1 MRRPEMPAPPTIVI
15 ALLLALS
22 GCGWTPLYAD
32 PQSGPASVELRAI
45 HVDPIPDRIGQRL
58 ELALRNSLNPTGE
71 PTKERYRLQTS
82 LRFSL
87 SALGL
92 VSQGTSTIGRVD
104 LTATYRLLDSKDSAV
119 LLTNTVHSQ
128 NTFALNPNEYST
140 VVGEYDAAGRSVV
153 EINNEIVTRL
163 TLFLQSR
170 VKTPKPS

>member
-1 MRRPEMPAPPTIVI
+1 MPAPAAIV
-15 ALLLALS
+15 AVALS
-22 GCGWTPLYAD
+22 ALCGCGWVPLYAD
-32 PQSGPASVELRAI
+32 PQSNPASAELRAI
-45 HVDPIPDRIGQRL
+45 RVEPIPDRIGQRL
-58 ELALRNSLNPTGE
+58 ELALRTSLNPTGE

-104 LTATYRLLDSKDSAV
+104 LTATYRLIDLKDGAV

-128 NTFALNPNEYST
+128 NSFALNPNEYST
-140 VVGEYDAAGRSVV
+140 VVGEYDAGTRSVA
-153 EINNEIVTRL
+153 EINEEMVTRL
-163 TLFLQSR
+163 TLFLQRR

>member
-32 PQSGPASVELRAI
+32 PQSGPASAELRAI

-82 LRFSL
+82 LQLSL

-92 VSQGTSTIGRVD
+92 ISAGTSTIGRVD
-104 LTATYRLLDSKDSAV
+104 LTATYRLIDLKDGAV

-128 NTFALNPNEYST
+128 NSFALNPNQYST
-140 VVGEYDAAGRSVV
+140 EVAEYDAAVRSVV
-153 EINNEIVTRL
+153 ELNDEIVTRL
-163 TLFLQSR
+163 TLFLQRRAS
-170 VKTPKPS
+170 TPKPS

>member
-1 MRRPEMPAPPTIVI
+1 MPAPPTIVI

-32 PQSGPASVELRAI
+32 PQSGPASAELRAI
-45 HVDPIPDRIGQRL
+45 HVDPIPERIGQRL
-58 ELALRNSLNPTGE
+58 ELALRNSLNPTGI
-71 PTKERYRLQTS
+71 PTKERYELQTS

-92 VSQGTSTIGRVD
+92 ISAGTSTIGRVD
-104 LTATYRLLDSKDSAV
+104 LVATYKLIDMKSHAA

-128 NTFALNPNEYST
+128 NSFELNPNQYST

-153 EINNEIVTRL
+153 ELNEEIVTRL
-163 TLFLQSR
+163 TLFLQDR
-170 VKTPKPS
+170 ARTAKPG

>member
-1 MRRPEMPAPPTIVI
+1 MPAPAAIV
-15 ALLLALS
+15 AVALS
-22 GCGWTPLYAD
+22 ALCGCGWVPLYAD
-32 PQSGPASVELRAI
+32 PQSGPASAELRAI
-45 HVDPIPDRIGQRL
+45 RVEPIPDRIGQRL
-58 ELALRNSLNPTGE
+58 ELALRTSLNPTGE